1 MNRSRQ
7 FVYQRSGHQRGD
19 TIVEVLICVL
29 IVSLVLAG
37 AYVTTQ
43 RSSVGVRNSQE
54 HSVALKL
61 IQAQVEQLRTNAN
74 QENPAVFTAN
84 QPFCMVDSV
93 PVPANSTP
101 ECTQDSAG
109 EPTTDQPMYRMT
121 IRRIANAGGT
131 VFTIN
136 ADWDALTGQSA
147 RKTIFYR
154 LHR

>member
-1 MNRSRQ
+1 MSRQ
-7 FVYQRSGHQRGD
+7 LIVNLKQRHQQGD

-54 HSVALKL
+54 HSIALKL

-74 QENPAVFTAN
+74 RENPTIFTAN
-84 QPFCMVDSV
+84 QPFCMVDTE
-93 PVPANSTP
+93 PQPANNTA
-101 ECTQDSAG
+101 ECVQDAAG
-109 EPTTDQPMYRMT
+109 QPTTDQPMFRMSV
-121 IRRIANAGGT
+121 RRIANAGGT

-136 ADWDALTGQSA
+136 ADWDALTGQPA